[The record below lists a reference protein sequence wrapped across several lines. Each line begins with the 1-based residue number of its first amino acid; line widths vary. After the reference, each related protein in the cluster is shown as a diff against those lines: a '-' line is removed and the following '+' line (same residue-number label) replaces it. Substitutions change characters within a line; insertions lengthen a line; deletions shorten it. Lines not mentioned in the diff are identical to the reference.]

1 MLQFPATL
9 LRAAV
14 HTHLSSGVLKCVCR
28 SVWAKTGGWK
38 TKKIPPRYLGQ
49 PSPYTHPHLIKHGEV
64 TPGVTQT
71 EYELRRQCLASLIE
85 SRVPDS
91 SHVLVVL
98 SHPVRYMTNDI
109 PYPFHQNQ
117 DFLYLTGVLEPDC
130 ALVMYGSPR
139 PDRTL
144 LFVPPRNP
152 ARELWD
158 GPRSGQDGAA
168 ALTGI
173 QTVHSIEE
181 LGSVLNAVKGS
192 VVWYDSSQ
200 PVHPR
205 LHQTQVRPLL
215 EGQVSVRPLRPLTHS
230 LRAIKSP
237 AEVDLMKQAGHITA
251 HAFRKTM
258 AMCRGDI
265 DEALIYAKFDFECRA
280 HGANFLAYPP
290 VVAGGNRANTLHYI
304 SNNQIVKDGEMV
316 LLDGG
321 CEYFGYVSDVTRT
334 WPVSGKFSEVQRCV
348 YEAVLEVQSACLS
361 LCVPGVSLDHIYSS
375 MLTLLAK
382 QLLQLGSVVWYDSSQ
397 PVHPRL
403 HQTQVRPLLEGQ
415 VSVRPLR
422 PLTHSLRAIKSP
434 AEVDLMKQAGHI
446 TAHAFRKT
454 MAMCRGDIDEA
465 LIYAKFD
472 FECRAH
478 GANFLAYPP
487 VVAGGNRANTLHY
500 ISNNQIVKDGE
511 MVLLDGGCE
520 YFGYVSDVTRTWPV
534 SGKFSEVQRCVYEA
548 VLEVQSA
555 CLSLC
560 VPGVSLDH
568 IYSSMLTLL
577 AKQLLQLGVLPHDT
591 DYADALKAARRY
603 CPHHVGHY
611 LGLYFSE
618 DDESCPQHFRGLGVR
633 IEDDVVIRE
642 HGGPLILSAHTPK
655 SVCDVERA
663 CAHSEG

>member
-1 MLQFPATL
+1 MLQLPAPL
-9 LRAAV
+9 LRAAL
-14 HTHLSSGVLKCVCR
+14 HTHLRSGVLKCVCR

-38 TKKIPPRYLGQ
+38 TKEVPQRCLGQ

-71 EYELRRQCLASLIE
+71 EYELRRQSLASLIE

-139 PDRTL
+139 PDRPL

-152 ARELWD
+152 SQELWD
-158 GPRSGQDGAA
+158 GPRSGRDGAA

-173 QTVHSIEE
+173 QSVHSIEE
-181 LGSVLNAVKGS
+181 LGSILNAVKGA
-192 VVWYDSSQ
+192 VVWYDGSQ

-205 LHQTQVRPLL
+205 LHQTHVLPQL
-215 EGQVSVRPLRPLTHS
+215 EGQVLVRPLRPLTHS

-237 AEVDLMKQAGHITA
+237 AEVELMKQAGLITA

-258 AMCRGDI
+258 AVCRGDI

-304 SNNQIVKDGEMV
+304 SNNQIVK
-316 LLDGG
+316 
-321 CEYFGYVSDVTRT
+321 T
-334 WPVSGKFSEVQRCV
+334 
-348 YEAVLEVQSACLS
+348 
-361 LCVPGVSLDHIYSS
+361 
-375 MLTLLAK
+375 
-382 QLLQLGSVVWYDSSQ
+382 
-397 PVHPRL
+397 
-403 HQTQVRPLLEGQ
+403 
-415 VSVRPLR
+415 
-422 PLTHSLRAIKSP
+422 
-434 AEVDLMKQAGHI
+434 
-446 TAHAFRKT
+446 
-454 MAMCRGDIDEA
+454 
-465 LIYAKFD
+465 
-472 FECRAH
+472 
-478 GANFLAYPP
+478 
-487 VVAGGNRANTLHY
+487 
-500 ISNNQIVKDGE
+500 
-511 MVLLDGGCE
+511 
-520 YFGYVSDVTRTWPV
+520 
-534 SGKFSEVQRCVYEA
+534 
-548 VLEVQSA
+548 
-555 CLSLC
+555 
-560 VPGVSLDH
+560 
-568 IYSSMLTLL
+568 
-577 AKQLLQLGVLPHDT
+577 
-591 DYADALKAARRY
+591 ARRY

-611 LGLYFSE
+611 LGMDVHDTPELSRSQPLQAGMAITIEPGLYFSE
-618 DDESCPQHFRGLGVR
+618 DDESCPQLFRGLGVR

-642 HGGPLILSAHTPK
+642 QGGPLILSAHTPK